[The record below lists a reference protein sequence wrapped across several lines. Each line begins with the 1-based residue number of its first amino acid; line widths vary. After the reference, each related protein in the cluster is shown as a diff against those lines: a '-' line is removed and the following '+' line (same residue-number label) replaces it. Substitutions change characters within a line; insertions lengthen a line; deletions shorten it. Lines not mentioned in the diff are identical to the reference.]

1 MPSVVQVTVPAI
13 LCFVVPSFAIA
24 LLSKVILTNNYRHS
38 FPALSWSAILSL
50 AVLALLAGV
59 VGFSGLSKA
68 EQVILTCLYT
78 ERTCYL
84 ISRYTRR

>member
-1 MPSVVQVTVPAI
+1 MPSVVQVTVPSI

-24 LLSKVILTNNYRHS
+24 LLSKVILTNNYRRS
-38 FPALSWSAILSL
+38 FPALSWFAVLSL

-78 ERTCYL
+78 ERML
-84 ISRYTRR
+84 SNLA